1 MTDEGGIF
9 QIGGRSAKVLAG
21 EAVFVLPGQLHTAV
35 ALEEMPCQ
43 YVSVVFHPSLFTDG
57 EKGSSLLWK
66 KICGARLGGKNPS
79 SLSYFEELGDGES
92 AFKGFVSDSHSVSEK
107 RSRRRIAGESGSPSD
122 LVPALEVR
130 RNKYGCGLYT
140 ERKESF

>member
-57 EKGSSLLWK
+57 EKGCSLLWK
-66 KICGARLGGKNPS
+66 K
-79 SLSYFEELGDGES
+79 YVE
-92 AFKGFVSDSHSVSEK
+92 
-107 RSRRRIAGESGSPSD
+107 
-122 LVPALEVR
+122 PALEGKILLPFHILKNSETGNR
-130 RNKYGCGLYT
+130 LLKDLYQIRT
-140 ERKESF
+140 LFRKREAGDELLAK